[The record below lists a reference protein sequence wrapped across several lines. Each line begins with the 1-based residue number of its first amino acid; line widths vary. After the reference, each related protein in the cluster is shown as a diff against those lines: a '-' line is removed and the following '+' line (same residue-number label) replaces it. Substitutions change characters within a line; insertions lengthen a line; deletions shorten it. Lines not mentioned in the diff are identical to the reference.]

1 MSSEGSSFFGSITDS
16 FSKLGSSVTEGVS
29 SLKDKFKTNGSNN
42 NGNDAAAISTT
53 VDNTAMGGKK
63 KRSKRRKT
71 KRRMRG
77 GYSDNIS
84 RTGVAS
90 TASPISDI
98 KTPTP
103 RFVGGRRSRR
113 RSNRKSR
120 KSRKSRK

>member
-1 MSSEGSSFFGSITDS
+1 MSSEGSSLFGSITDS

-29 SLKDKFKTNGSNN
+29 SLKDKLKSNGSNN

-53 VDNTAMGGKK
+53 VDNTSMGGKK
-63 KRSKRRKT
+63 KIT
-71 KRRMRG
+71 KRRRTKRHMRG
-77 GYSDNIS
+77 GYADNIS

-90 TASPISDI
+90 SASPISDI

-103 RFVGGRRSRR
+103 NFVGGRSRR

-120 KSRKSRK
+120 KSRRQRKH

>member
-1 MSSEGSSFFGSITDS
+1 MSSEGNGFFGSLTDS
-16 FSKLGSSVTEGVS
+16 LSNLGSSVTEGVS
-29 SLKDKFKTNGSNN
+29 SLKDKFKTNGI
-42 NGNDAAAISTT
+42 NGNAAAITT
-53 VDNTAMGGKK
+53 PVDNTSMGGKK
-63 KRSKRRKT
+63 KRTKRRKS

-120 KSRKSRK
+120 KSRK